1 MTVHFI
7 STVFCNARVF
17 KAGMEALHRTVDFK
31 ALGCTHSLL
40 WQHYPLN
47 GEETRRAVLKYVAPD
62 AGTES
67 WPVGEPIA
75 IAGGGPLNYFDCG
88 YNMGLHDGLQFLVD
102 QLKPADDDVVIG
114 FDPDENPLQEGWAH
128 AMANVMA
135 ADPKCGWLSLM
146 SPPAHEYMLRHGH
159 SVKHVPAPPQTNIAS
174 YEVWVPGYSLINT
187 VCAWR
192 GSALKAMGKF
202 NEPHAFYG
210 GFEGA
215 MMPPTMAAG
224 YWIGWMRDYHVAPL
238 HDLHDAE
245 YSLYKPHHVG
255 FKQPLFPGSF
265 ADWLVS
271 RGVK

>member
-7 STVFCNARVF
+7 STVFCNERVF
-17 KAGMEALHRTVDFK
+17 KAGMEALHRTVDFAK
-31 ALGCTHSLL
+31 LGCTHTLL

-47 GEETRRAVLKYVAPD
+47 GEATKRAVLDYVQPGLPD
-62 AGTES
+62 DTIAVAT
-67 WPVGEPIA
+67 GEGLKA
-75 IAGGGPLNYFDCG
+75 YFDNG

-102 QLKPADDDVVIG
+102 RLNPADDDVVIG
-114 FDPDENPLQEGWAH
+114 FDPDENPLRAGWAKV
-128 AMANVMA
+128 MAEIMA

-146 SPPAHEYMLRHGH
+146 SPPALDYMQRHGH
-159 SVKHVPAPPQTNIAS
+159 DTRKIVCAPNGVFNQEA
-174 YEVWVPGYSLINT
+174 YEVWIPGYSLINT

-192 GSALKAMGKF
+192 GNALKAMGKF

-224 YWIGWMRDYHVAPL
+224 FWIGWLKDYGVAPL

-255 FKQPLFPGSF
+255 FKQPMFPGSF
-265 ADWLVS
+265 ADWLTS